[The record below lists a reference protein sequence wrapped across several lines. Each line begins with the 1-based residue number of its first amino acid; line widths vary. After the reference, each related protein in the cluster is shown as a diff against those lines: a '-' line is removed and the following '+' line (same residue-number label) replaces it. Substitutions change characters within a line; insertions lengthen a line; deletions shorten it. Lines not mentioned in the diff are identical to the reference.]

1 MASSAN
7 IRKCPKCGKTESQQ
21 RYKLCVDAVD
31 IEPNNEDKITTGRFM
46 FYGDEAAAVI
56 GKDIALLLAQAKSK
70 PNLIPPAITAT
81 VGKNCA
87 FTARV
92 KCTTLMKDS

>member
-1 MASSAN
+1 
-7 IRKCPKCGKTESQQ
+7 
-21 RYKLCVDAVD
+21 
-31 IEPNNEDKITTGRFM
+31 M